1 MAEPKQRDGWGGR
14 WRGLILF
21 WVLVLVVLGA
31 GGVAVQVAGPPPHA
45 AVPPPG
51 QPDRS
56 AGVTEPDA
64 TPAKP
69 IIEAASTA
77 AQAIPTQRPGRAV
90 AGPIAAPDPA
100 LQEPA
105 PERDGGMLPRIAS
118 DGRTPGQIYARGFA
132 AEPGRPRIGL
142 ILAGIGLNEADSAQA
157 ARALPAE
164 VTLAVSPYAP
174 QPASVLPIAREMGHE
189 MLLSIPMEPQGFP
202 LNDPGNHAL
211 LTDAAP
217 AENARSLNWALGR
230 FAGYAGTTGALG
242 NKLNGERFQ
251 SLPEQMDPVLATLA
265 ARGLFYVDP
274 RPGQPALAHV
284 WSRAIDLMVDETS
297 ERAAIEA
304 KLAELEHIARDK
316 GSALGLVGTPSPVAI
331 ERIAAWASGINERG
345 FSLAPASA
353 LMRAPAGA
361 MQ

>member
-21 WVLVLVVLGA
+21 WVLVLAVLGI
-31 GGVAVQVAGPPPHA
+31 GGVAVELAGPPSPVA
-45 AVPPPG
+45 RPASV
-51 QPDRS
+51 
-56 AGVTEPDA
+56 AEPDA
-64 TPAKP
+64 APAKSA
-69 IIEAASTA
+69 IEAA
-77 AQAIPTQRPGRAV
+77 AQAILAQRPGQGT
-90 AGPIAAPDPA
+90 AGPIAAPNPA

-105 PERDGGMLPRIAS
+105 PERDGSMLPRIAA
-118 DGRTPGQIYARGFA
+118 DGRTPGQLYARGFA
-132 AEPGRPRIGL
+132 AAEPARPRIGL

-164 VTLAVSPYAP
+164 VTLAISPYAP
-174 QPASVLPIAREMGHE
+174 QPAPVLPIAREMGHE
-189 MLLSIPMEPQGFP
+189 MLLAIPMEPQGFP
-202 LNDPGNHAL
+202 LNDPGDHAL

-217 AENARSLNWALGR
+217 AENARSLDWALGR

-251 SLPEQMDPVLATLA
+251 SLPEQIDPVLSTLA

-284 WSRAIDLMVDETS
+284 WSRAIDLTVDDTS

-304 KLAELEHIARDK
+304 KLAELERIARDK

-331 ERIAAWASGINERG
+331 DRIAAWASGINERG

-353 LMRAPAGA
+353 LMRPPAGA
-361 MQ
+361 AQ

>member
-1 MAEPKQRDGWGGR
+1 MTEPMQRGGWGGQ

-21 WVLVLVVLGA
+21 WIVVLAVLGI
-31 GGVAVQVAGPPPHA
+31 GGVAVQVAG
-45 AVPPPG
+45 AVPPAPVAS
-51 QPDRS
+51 S
-56 AGVTEPDA
+56 ASVVEPDA
-64 TPAKP
+64 TTPPAKP
-69 IIEAASTA
+69 AIEPAPAAARQVT
-77 AQAIPTQRPGRAV
+77 PDQRPGRAV
-90 AGPIAAPDPA
+90 AGAIAAPDPA

-105 PERDGGMLPRIAS
+105 PEPDGGMLPRIGP
-118 DGRTPGQIYARGFA
+118 DGRTPGQVYARGFA
-132 AEPGRPRIGL
+132 AAEPARPRIGL

-174 QPASVLPIAREMGHE
+174 QPAPVLPIAREMGHE

-202 LNDPGNHAL
+202 LNDPGDHAL

-217 AENARSLNWALGR
+217 AENARALNWALGR

-251 SLPEQMDPVLATLA
+251 SLPEQIDPVLATLA

-284 WSRAIDLMVDETS
+284 WSRAIDLTVDDTP

-304 KLAELEHIARDK
+304 RLAELERIARDK
-316 GSALGLVGTPSPVAI
+316 GSALGLVNTPSPEAV

-345 FSLAPASA
+345 FVLAPASA
-353 LMRAPAGA
+353 LMRPPAGA
-361 MQ
+361 TQ

>member
-1 MAEPKQRDGWGGR
+1 MTEPMQRDGWGGQ

-21 WVLVLVVLGA
+21 WILVLAVLGI
-31 GGVAVQVAGPPPHA
+31 GGVAVQLAGPPSPA
-45 AVPPPG
+45 AP
-51 QPDRS
+51 PDRHAS
-56 AGVTEPDA
+56 VAEPDA
-64 TPAKP
+64 APAKSA
-69 IIEAASTA
+69 IEAA
-77 AQAIPTQRPGRAV
+77 AQAILAQRPGHGT
-90 AGPIAAPDPA
+90 AGPIAAPNPA

-105 PERDGGMLPRIAS
+105 PERDGSMLPRIAA
-118 DGRTPGQIYARGFA
+118 DGRTPGQLYARGFA
-132 AEPGRPRIGL
+132 AAEPARPRIGL

-164 VTLAVSPYAP
+164 VTLAISPYAP

-202 LNDPGNHAL
+202 LNDPGDHAL

-217 AENARSLNWALGR
+217 AENARSLDWALGR

-251 SLPEQMDPVLATLA
+251 SLPEQIDPVLSTLA

-284 WSRAIDLMVDETS
+284 WSRAIDLTVDDTS

-304 KLAELEHIARDK
+304 KLAELERIARDK
-316 GSALGLVGTPSPVAI
+316 GSALGLVDAPSPVTI
-331 ERIAAWASGINERG
+331 DRIAAWASGISERG

-353 LMRAPAGA
+353 LMRPPAGGA
-361 MQ
+361 TQ